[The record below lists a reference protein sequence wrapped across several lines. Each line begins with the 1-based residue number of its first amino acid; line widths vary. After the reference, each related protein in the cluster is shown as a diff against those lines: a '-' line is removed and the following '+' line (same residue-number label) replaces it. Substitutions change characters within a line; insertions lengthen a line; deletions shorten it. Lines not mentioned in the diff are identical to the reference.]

1 MNRTFTDLVKFIS
14 CIAIFIHHFF
24 LESPIVAMF
33 GYIACS
39 IFFFLSAYGI
49 YKSLTNK
56 PMELVPFCKYRL
68 LKIYKPLLLV
78 NVLFIILTGP
88 LCIGNI
94 RIPIFD
100 VFCNSITFVKQADM
114 YQIIE
119 YAIGL
124 VKIDSV
130 TWFLDVL
137 LVSYFL
143 IWGIS
148 KMRNRKEKNLAII
161 GAAGAYLLGCV
172 LLTPPQYYWI
182 DPIGIVIGLLFTVN
196 DNLIIDRIKKNYV
209 PLVTLAIVLL
219 LFAVVGVQ
227 YIFHDSLLGRYQKC
241 LALCASLLSVLL
253 VIIIG
258 LNIKMKRFTVITWV
272 SSISYFIYLVHVKV
286 ANIVCYMLGHSSFIL
301 SLVLVICLSGILY
314 KTNKILSYGKI

>member
-1 MNRTFTDLVKFIS
+1 
-14 CIAIFIHHFF
+14 
-24 LESPIVAMF
+24 MF
-33 GYIACS
+33 
-39 IFFFLSAYGI
+39 
-49 YKSLTNK
+49 
-56 PMELVPFCKYRL
+56 
-68 LKIYKPLLLV
+68 
-78 NVLFIILTGP
+78 
-88 LCIGNI
+88 
-94 RIPIFD
+94 
-100 VFCNSITFVKQADM
+100 
-114 YQIIE
+114 QIIE

-137 LVSYFL
+137 VVSYFL

-148 KMRNRKEKNLAII
+148 KMRNQKEKNLAII

-172 LLTPPQYYWI
+172 LLTPPIYYWI

-209 PLVTLAIVLL
+209 PLVTLAIVLF

-241 LALCASLLSVLL
+241 LALCASLLSVFL

-258 LNIKMKRFTVITWV
+258 LNINLKSATYRV
-272 SSISYFIYLVHVKV
+272 
-286 ANIVCYMLGHSSFIL
+286 
-301 SLVLVICLSGILY
+301 
-314 KTNKILSYGKI
+314 